1 MIWCKKKSG
10 LEVGKLVGIVLAVF
24 GAMTALFLAYKCLK
38 KHLPRLFGKEKMGIG
53 LDFPDIDF
61 TLDEDNVHGGHA
73 GCCTVVHDDND
84 SRSRGNAVV
93 NSENRMLNIENE
105 DADE

>member
-10 LEVGKLVGIVLAVF
+10 MNVGKLIGLMLAIFGAVSAVF
-24 GAMTALFLAYKCLK
+24 LVYKCLK
-38 KHLPRLFGKEKMGIG
+38 KHMPCLCGKGKNSG

-61 TLDEDNVHGGHA
+61 TLDENNVHGG
-73 GCCTVVHDDND
+73 CCSVVHDDND
-84 SRSRGNAVV
+84 QRSRGNAVV

-105 DADE
+105 DADDNE